1 MPPALAVLIIEHDM
15 DLVFRFARRIVVL
28 AEGAVLATSTMLA
41 GLIYGRWSPG
51 PFIVSMAGLSLL
63 VAIALVA
70 RTGWWSGRY
79 PSGRER
85 PSGMARIGDIR

>member
-1 MPPALAVLIIEHDM
+1 LPGSSNGRTERGFALYYM
-15 DLVFRFARRIVVL
+15 

-41 GLIYGRWSPG
+41 GLIYGWWSPG

-70 RTGWWSGRY
+70 RTGWWTGRY

-85 PSGMARIGDIR
+85 PSEMARIGDIR